1 VLTVVGVHNGMWKV
15 LDGYPFYDGEPSYF
29 PEARW
34 GLKEPRPDPIFHQN
48 DHFTT
53 DLEELTANGNVIT
66 AEAAARLQPALRQFT
81 ALTKPPLSDPE
92 ATVMDAVRTIE
103 HCNTWTAPG
112 PRASLERIHRPIP
125 A

>member
-1 VLTVVGVHNGMWKV
+1 VLTVVGFHNGMWKV
-15 LDGYPFYDGEPSYF
+15 LDGYLFYDGEPSYF

-81 ALTKPPLSDPE
+81 ALTKPPLSDPKQQ
-92 ATVMDAVRTIE
+92 
-103 HCNTWTAPG
+103 
-112 PRASLERIHRPIP
+112 
-125 A
+125 